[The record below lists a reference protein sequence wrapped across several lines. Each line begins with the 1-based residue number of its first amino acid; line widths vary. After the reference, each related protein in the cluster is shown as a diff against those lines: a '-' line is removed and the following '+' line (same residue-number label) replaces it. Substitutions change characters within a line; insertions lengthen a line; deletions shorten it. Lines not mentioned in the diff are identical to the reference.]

1 MKKIFLF
8 IAVILSIDIK
18 AQNDA
23 TAFDKLVSN
32 DTSIMASLFSY
43 PDSVYNSILV
53 ASTHP
58 KGFQKLNE
66 IQKISSDSFKKL
78 ISTYNRNTQKQLWEI
93 TRYPEIISILIEN
106 KDDSK
111 KELEEKLQKY
121 PAKIKSS
128 AIYLG
133 KNNYSTIVQI
143 DQIHKDFDTK
153 YKDLLKDFPNDVKAA
168 YNSIL
173 GNPEL
178 VTALS
183 ENIKTTSVL
192 GELYNR
198 NPALIKQKADS
209 LNFEIAKAKGIE
221 YENWKQG
228 IQKDTVV
235 QKELHDMSK
244 KYSTDDSYDD
254 DVYASSNEPR
264 EVNKVYE
271 VAPYPYWAGYPYW
284 YGRNYWYPY
293 PWWFQMGFYWPLNG
307 PMHFYGLPSYHF
319 GWWYYNQPNRYYRRY
334 PNATNYFY
342 RHNQGRRNFNSDF
355 NRSTQEFYRGRR
367 K

>member
-1 MKKIFLF
+1 MKKIFFF
-8 IAVILSIDIK
+8 ILVILSIDIN

-23 TAFDKLVSN
+23 TAFDNLVSN

-43 PDSVYNSILV
+43 PDTVYNSILV

-106 KDDSK
+106 KDKSK

-143 DQIHKDFDTK
+143 DQIHKDFETK
-153 YKDLLKDFPNDVKAA
+153 YKDLLKDLPNDVKAA

-192 GELYNR
+192 GELYSR

-221 YENWKQG
+221 YENWKSG

-235 QKELHDMSK
+235 QKELQDMSK

-284 YGRNYWYPY
+284 YGNNYWYPY